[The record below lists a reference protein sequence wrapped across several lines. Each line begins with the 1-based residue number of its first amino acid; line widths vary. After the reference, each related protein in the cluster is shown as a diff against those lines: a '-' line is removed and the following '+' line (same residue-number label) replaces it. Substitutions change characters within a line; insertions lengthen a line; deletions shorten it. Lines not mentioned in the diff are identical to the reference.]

1 MKFIAS
7 VLICLFIGV
16 IEKYGVESWFWQSK
30 QFMKIVCE
38 KTPKNLYD
46 GLGHRVNVRST
57 QITCPPN
64 EVIFVQFANY
74 GQSEILT
81 TEANY
86 VDTGLTW
93 DQLKQAPLTSRYT
106 CGNSQTNC
114 YSPTFKNSQISK
126 SLAIVSKECTGKRNC
141 TIEASNSIFG
151 DPCPDVEKMLDVSY
165 ECVKGIR
172 AYRKTRRQM

>member
-30 QFMKIVCE
+30 LFIKIVCE
-38 KTPKNLYD
+38 KNPKNLYD
-46 GLGHRVNVRST
+46 GLGHRVSVRST

-64 EVIFVQFANY
+64 EVIFVKFANY
-74 GQSEILT
+74 GQSLIFT
-81 TEANY
+81 QEANNGQ
-86 VDTGLTW
+86 TF
-93 DQLKQAPLTSRYT
+93 KRYT
-106 CGNSQTNC
+106 CGNSQTEC
-114 YSPTFKNSQISK
+114 YSPNFKNSEIQK